1 MARDEELKLDPTCER
16 CAAPLVDMRSAVDR
30 GGETYCCVNCARA
43 SATDPVR
50 GMTGG
55 QACSRCGAPIVDRS
69 HAVSDAIHAFCCGN
83 CSAAGVAEE
92 PISPEAEA

>member
-1 MARDEELKLDPTCER
+1 MARDGELQLDPT
-16 CAAPLVDMRSAVDR
+16 
-30 GGETYCCVNCARA
+30 
-43 SATDPVR
+43 
-50 GMTGG
+50 
-55 QACSRCGAPIVDRS
+55 CSRCGAPIVDRS